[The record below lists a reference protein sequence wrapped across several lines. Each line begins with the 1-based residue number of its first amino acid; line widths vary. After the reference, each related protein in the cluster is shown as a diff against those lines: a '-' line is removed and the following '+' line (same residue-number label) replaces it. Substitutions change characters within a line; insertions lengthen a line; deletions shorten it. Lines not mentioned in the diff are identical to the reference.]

1 MLILLSGNCEIIKK
15 YIKPSDKIG
24 FIPTASELAT
34 DRWYMEKYR
43 DYFIK
48 EKYDLINIDITN
60 ETKDKILNKFN
71 SSDVIFVPGGNTF
84 YLLQQLKKRDVF
96 QDLISFAK
104 NKIYIGVS
112 AGACIACP
120 NIEYLEKFDNK
131 DEAVDLVSYDA
142 MNLING
148 YILPHYNAKEKY
160 SKLIDEVVNEHKEV
174 NYLVLTN
181 EQAIIVEDKD
191 NYKIIDTE

>member
-24 FIPTASELAT
+24 FIPTASEL
-34 DRWYMEKYR
+34 DSERWYMEKYR
-43 DYFIK
+43 DYFI
-48 EKYDLINIDITN
+48 EEHYDLINIDITN

-71 SSDVIFVPGGNTF
+71 SSDVIFVPGGNAF
-84 YLLQQLKKRDVF
+84 YLLQQLKKKEVF